1 MTNKMTL
8 NDFLETSINE
18 SNYLP
23 LLPTLDELKLIR
35 KGLRKKKVPD
45 IFLLPTEFE
54 YEDIGKFEKKSIGS
68 DFSFSWKII
77 NKNMKICSFSD
88 LCLDATQELNRL
100 EFGWMIAN
108 FAKLDGISYLSK
120 MRPISY
126 EDYHQN
132 QFNKQYAK
140 QQKHFEKI
148 EAEWRHWAIVP
159 AGHMLFT

>member
-68 DFSFSWKII
+68 DFSFSWKIR
-77 NKNMKICSFSD
+77 
-88 LCLDATQELNRL
+88 T
-100 EFGWMIAN
+100 
-108 FAKLDGISYLSK
+108 
-120 MRPISY
+120 P
-126 EDYHQN
+126 
-132 QFNKQYAK
+132 
-140 QQKHFEKI
+140 
-148 EAEWRHWAIVP
+148 
-159 AGHMLFT
+159 